1 MTRSSLARSAFTLI
15 ELLVVIAIIA
25 ILIGLL
31 LPAVQKVREAAARMQ
46 CSNNLKQIG
55 LAAHN
60 HESAMGYLPNG
71 GTNPA
76 VASPLVQMLSYTE
89 QLNKYNLF
97 DLKQN
102 VHTAVA
108 NAAGRSIDV
117 PILLCPSDPSNGK
130 FTVTSPQLGTQN
142 MGRTNYHA
150 NLGANGWWRNPN
162 PGTAGMFVFNPA
174 TNTPGVKF
182 ANVTDGTSN
191 TALYAEILR
200 GDQDGKADKLS
211 VYSLAYQTWDVNQAA
226 SDLSPPAGCNTATS
240 FYDYTGLQYHRAFMF
255 TAWYTHTVPPNYT
268 GRDCIRSV
276 GLDRGHIA
284 SRSMH
289 SGGVNVVR
297 VDGSVS
303 FVRNSVSMVAW
314 RAFGTRGGGE
324 VPSVDN

>member
-1 MTRSSLARSAFTLI
+1 MAASLPRRSAFTLI

-31 LPAVQKVREAAARMQ
+31 LPAVQKVREAAARMK

-60 HESAMGYLPNG
+60 HESAMGYFPPG
-71 GTNPA
+71 GAPPA
-76 VASPLVQMLSYTE
+76 GGSPLVQLLPYTE

-102 VHTAVA
+102 VHTATI
-108 NAAGRSIDV
+108 NAAGRSLDV
-117 PILLCPSDPSNGK
+117 PILLCPSDPSAGQ
-130 FTVTSPQLGTQN
+130 FTVTSPQLGTQT

-150 NLGANGWWRNPN
+150 NLGANGWWRNSSPVT
-162 PGTAGMFVFNPA
+162 GGMFYYTTT
-174 TNTPGVKF
+174 TNGPGVRITE
-182 ANVTDGTSN
+182 VSDGTSN
-191 TALYAEILR
+191 TAMYSEILR
-200 GDQDGKADKLS
+200 GNNDATADPLS
-211 VYSLAYQTWDVNQAA
+211 IYSLAYQTWDVNQAA
-226 SDLSPPAGCNTATS
+226 SDLAPPADCNTTTS
-240 FYDYTGLQYHRAFMF
+240 FYDYTGLQYHRAFLF

-276 GLDRGHIA
+276 GLDRAHLA
-284 SRSMH
+284 ARSKH
-289 SGGVNVVR
+289 TGGVNVVR

-303 FVRNSVSMVAW
+303 FVRSSVTIDQW

-324 VPSVDN
+324 VLNIDQ